1 MNLYKKC
8 TAKSYSFLVIVTTLA
23 SDNFSP
29 FRKNFLEII
38 QKLIKIIDDE
48 VRYKRLQYDINIEA
62 VKISALLSG
71 KIAKY
76 KCLTGVLPSNQSRI
90 IKEAK
95 LTYSPLGKVFQKQIK
110 TIEDQGSK

>member
-48 VRYKRLQYDINIEA
+48 VRYERLQYDINIEA
-62 VKISALLSG
+62 VKISTLLSG

>member
-48 VRYKRLQYDINIEA
+48 VRYERLQYDINIEA